1 MIVLGADMHKR
12 SHAIAAVAAAS
23 GALLGEETVQVG
35 DRGFAAALGWAPSGW
50 GRWRTA
56 AMSRVQQ
63 VQLDDALAILL
74 LLAAENDPRF
84 DRTAARWVGR
94 LLAETPLCR
103 SVTRWSSG
111 CRWAPRV

>member
-1 MIVLGADMHKR
+1 MRSLRPAARCWAKR
-12 SHAIAAVAAAS
+12 PSRSAIEGS
-23 GALLGEETVQVG
+23 LLRWVG
-35 DRGFAAALGWAPSGW
+35 RAGWAPSGC

-94 LLAETPLCR
+94 VLARRR
-103 SVTRWSSG
+103 SVALTLAGHSRRSSG
-111 CRWAPRV
+111 

>member
-1 MIVLGADMHKR
+1 MIVLGADTHKR
-12 SHAIAAVAAAS
+12 SHTIAAVAAAS
-23 GALLGEETVQVG
+23 GALLGERPSRSAIEGSLLRWVG
-35 DRGFAAALGWAPSGW
+35 RAGWAPSGC
-50 GRWRTA
+50 GRWKTA

-94 LLAETPLCR
+94 VLARRR
-103 SVTRWSSG
+103 SV
-111 CRWAPRV
+111 AL